1 MIKLFEKSET
11 DKYIIIRILFVK
23 ISFKK
28 KPPKSNIDA
37 IVWWIPIK
45 SLRDAIRNIYY
56 NVFSGIN
63 DNNYLNT
70 IYFKILEYLE
80 MSKVVNKKVFL
91 NYKNIKENFV

>member
-45 SLRDAIRNIYY
+45 SLRDVIRNIYY